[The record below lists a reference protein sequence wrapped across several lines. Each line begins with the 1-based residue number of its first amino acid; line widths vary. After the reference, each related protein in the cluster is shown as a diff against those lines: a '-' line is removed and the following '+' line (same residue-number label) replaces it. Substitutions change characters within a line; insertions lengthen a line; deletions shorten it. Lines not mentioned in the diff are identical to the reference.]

1 LPPEETIGKIV
12 AMLPTRAVKLGYLL
26 DLGASE
32 FIEKYGDALL
42 PALARVVEQ
51 WHTIHDL
58 LPEAQSHHLAT
69 R

>member
-1 LPPEETIGKIV
+1 
-12 AMLPTRAVKLGYLL
+12 MLPTRAVKLGYLL